1 MCVDGHRGA
10 AHPHIRNTHT
20 QYTHT
25 GFIICQHFLEVSS
38 LVCVLTQGLPLTLSW
53 SHVCRFPACCGWF
66 LLSLSFIGY
75 HKVKRGKDPYQE
87 LNASPCH
94 LVTSHDNIP
103 DLQRKIHKHT
113 QAHTHSLAGRN
124 TAYILTLYTVHL
136 FFLCLYGLR
145 VGNVSFDLTCD
156 KTFPFKKLITFIT
169 STRRLYQP
177 REALCHWSRHASWGL
192 QSMSVLSA
200 LTSVALFFW
209 LANCPADCQ
218 TLWWQIRT
226 DKKRNYSICCSYRMW
241 PRLVLVIEQ

>member
-1 MCVDGHRGA
+1 MSSGYITWQ
-10 AHPHIRNTHT
+10 HPWPPTQNTQTHT
-20 QYTHT
+20 STYT
-25 GFIICQHFLEVSS
+25 Q
-38 LVCVLTQGLPLTLSW
+38 P
-53 SHVCRFPACCGWF
+53 GWQKH
-66 LLSLSFIGY
+66 SIYPNPVHCTSF
-75 HKVKRGKDPYQE
+75 
-87 LNASPCH
+87 
-94 LVTSHDNIP
+94 
-103 DLQRKIHKHT
+103 
-113 QAHTHSLAGRN
+113 
-124 TAYILTLYTVHL
+124 
-136 FFLCLYGLR
+136 FFLRLYGLR

-177 REALCHWSRHASWGL
+177 REALCHWSRYASWGL